1 MMRHYLIITL
11 SALLLC
17 TVKAQYTT
25 QPVGISKVTIHGTG
39 GERAASFTPLAV
51 TYEQPELLS
60 ATITSASGSALT
72 LDIAS
77 MTANE
82 YAGTDPNGDP
92 THYVMLTSGDQEGL
106 ALEITGNSADTLT
119 LSSSNLESL
128 SLAGATVDI
137 LAHTT
142 LAEIFGAENTYGLTS
157 GSSVTSSDRIYVMQ
171 ADGSG
176 TWNSYFYQTNPRA
189 GTGWRRV
196 GDNNTDYAGLSIPL
210 DTGLLIRRIST
221 DDTHIYLKGS
231 VKVTNK
237 HKRVMS
243 EGFSLLGNPFP
254 KAMTL
259 GACGIYSSDNGYV
272 SGSSHLNSDRV
283 FVIAED
289 GTFDSFYYQTNP
301 RAGTGWRRTGD
312 SSTDVSSEPI
322 PATSSF
328 YIQHRGDGLTWNPTR
343 PYSL

>member
-1 MMRHYLIITL
+1 MRIFIPL
-11 SALLLC
+11 ALLL
-17 TVKAQYTT
+17 TLTTFLEAQMVT
-25 QPVGISKVTIHGTG
+25 QPVGISKVTIAGTG
-39 GERAASFTPLAV
+39 GARAASYTPLSV
-51 TYEQPELLS
+51 TYEQSPVVS
-60 ATITSASGSALT
+60 STVSSASGSSLT
-72 LDIAS
+72 LSSAS
-77 MTANE
+77 MTAGS
-82 YAGTDPNGDP
+82 YAATDPNGDP
-92 THYVMLTSGDQEGL
+92 THYVMLTSGDQEGIT
-106 ALEITGNSADTLT
+106 LEITANTTDTLT

-128 SLAGATVDI
+128 SLAGASVEVV
-137 LAHTT
+137 AHAT
-142 LAEIFGAENTYGLTS
+142 LADIFGADNTYGLTS
-157 GSSVTSSDRIYVMQ
+157 GSSVTSSDRIYLMQ

-196 GDNNTDYAGLSIPL
+196 GDTSTDYAGLSIPL

-243 EGFSLLGNPFP
+243 SGFSLVGNPFP
-254 KAMTL
+254 KEMTL
-259 GACGIYSSDNGYV
+259 GACGIYGSDNGYV
-272 SGSSHLNSDRV
+272 SGSSHLNSDRI

-301 RAGTGWRRTGD
+301 RAGNGWRRTGD

-328 YIQHRGDGLTWNPTR
+328 YIQHRGTGLTWNPTR